1 MPCAL
6 FSAFAPG
13 PMNILHFIRRFH
25 SSLTAA
31 GVALL
36 VCLSTST
43 AQAEIPREEA
53 LRFVRGYLSAAQNP
67 TPDEEVR
74 HYAPRV
80 RYFDSGTVDQSFVA
94 ADQRRYYK
102 LWPQRTFELL
112 EEPEVV
118 AQEDD
123 AVTLRFIIRYEVN
136 NGDRRA
142 TGATQNTMQVQ
153 RIGDELKIVAMS
165 ERKVSLKVLP
175 RPPIASS
182 RPAPAVDRTEDQVE
196 AKPAEKAPRSK
207 PAEPAVAVDNTA
219 PKPKLQEMPAPAG
232 GAGPNHLAQGA
243 EVAPTPANG
252 HAAPAPAP
260 AIATPV
266 PGSPGLVYL
275 PGTEQ
280 TSKNMID
287 VRGYPS
293 GQKVKDPRNGQIF
306 IVP

>member
-1 MPCAL
+1 
-6 FSAFAPG
+6 
-13 PMNILHFIRRFH
+13 MNILHFTRRFH
-25 SSLTAA
+25 SSLSAA
-31 GVALL
+31 GVAIL
-36 VCLSTST
+36 VCLSTSP
-43 AQAEIPREEA
+43 APAEIPAADA

-67 TPDEEVR
+67 TPDEEIR

-94 ADQRRYYK
+94 ADQRRYYQ

-112 EEPEVV
+112 EAPEIV

-123 AVTLRFIIRYEVN
+123 AVTLRFIIRYEVS
-136 NGDRRA
+136 NGVRRA
-142 TGATQNTMQVQ
+142 TGTTQNTMQVQ
-153 RIGDELKIVAMS
+153 RLGDGLKIVAMS
-165 ERKVSLKVLP
+165 ERKVNLNALP
-175 RPPIASS
+175 RPTIDSS

-196 AKPAEKAPRSK
+196 AKPAERAPRSR
-207 PAEPAVAVDNTA
+207 PAEPAVAVDQTA

-232 GAGPNHLAQGA
+232 GEGPSHPAQGA
-243 EVAPTPANG
+243 DVAPTQANG
-252 HAAPAPAP
+252 SAAPAPAP
-260 AIATPV
+260 APAPAVAIPV

-275 PGTEQ
+275 PGTEH

-287 VRGYPS
+287 VRGYTS

>member
-1 MPCAL
+1 MPRAS

-13 PMNILHFIRRFH
+13 PMNILHFFTRRIH

-36 VCLSTST
+36 VCLSTSP
-43 AQAEIPREEA
+43 AQAEIPREDA
-53 LRFVRGYLSAAQNP
+53 LRFVRGYLSAAQNS

-112 EEPEVV
+112 EEPEIV

-153 RIGDELKIVAMS
+153 RIGDGLKIVAMS
-165 ERKVSLKVLP
+165 ERKVNLKALP
-175 RPPIASS
+175 RPTIDSS
-182 RPAPAVDRTEDQVE
+182 RAAPATDRTEDRVE
-196 AKPAEKAPRSK
+196 VKPADKAPRSK
-207 PAEPAVAVDNTA
+207 PAEPAMAVDKTD

-232 GAGPNHLAQGA
+232 GTGPSHPAQGA
-243 EVAPTPANG
+243 GEAPTQANG
-252 HAAPAPAP
+252 SAPPVP
-260 AIATPV
+260 VIATPV

-287 VRGYPS
+287 VRGYSS